1 MASEFTRN
9 IKNLSQEQVHGH
21 EIKEFTDVNDLV
33 SSKDNK
39 NYIKKPDEKMHCL
52 TDNVKIINTSNEL
65 LSVSQD
71 KENNIATLTVNH
83 DRKREQVLKSSTGSI
98 SIIKGLDNIGDEK
111 TDINI
116 TPFNKVIY
124 NGKENTNQKLVYIK
138 DTVNKII
145 DIFTIGNVTA
155 DTTVSG
161 SSKIE
166 FIANVNESNTVLGD
180 NEVIINGNS
189 IILNYV
195 SGQSF
200 YYYEKDDYIYR
211 VFINLQPS
219 SEYEHLPQ

>member
-21 EIKEFTDVNDLV
+21 EIKEFTDVNDIV

-52 TDNVKIINTSNEL
+52 TDNVKIINTTNTL
-65 LSVSQD
+65 LSVTQD
-71 KENNIATLTVNH
+71 KDNNLATLTVNH
-83 DRKREQVLKSSTGSI
+83 DPKREQVLKSSTGSI
-98 SIIKGLDNIGDEK
+98 SIIKGLDNVGDEN

-116 TPFNKVIY
+116 TPYTKVIY
-124 NGKENTNQKLVYIK
+124 NGKENQYHKLGYIK
-138 DTVNKII
+138 DSVNKII
-145 DIFTIGNVTA
+145 DIFTIGNVTS
-155 DTTVSG
+155 D

-166 FIANVNESNTVLGD
+166 FTANVNESNTVLGN
-180 NEVIINGNS
+180 NEVVINGNS
-189 IILNYV
+189 IILDNV

-200 YYYEKDDYIYR
+200 YYYEKNGYIYR
-211 VFINLQPS
+211 VFINLQPA

>member
-39 NYIKKPDEKMHCL
+39 NFIKKPDEKMHCL

-83 DRKREQVLKSSTGSI
+83 DQKREQVLKSSNGSI
-98 SIIKGLDNIGDEK
+98 SIIKGLDNVGDEK

-116 TPFNKVIY
+116 TPYTKVIY
-124 NGKENTNQKLVYIK
+124 NGKENQYQQLGYIK
-138 DTVNKII
+138 DSVNKII
-145 DIFTIGNVTA
+145 DIFTIGNITA
-155 DTTVSG
+155 DSTEAG

-166 FIANVNESNTVLGD
+166 FIANVNETNTVLGD
-180 NEVIINGNS
+180 NEVVINGNS

-200 YYYEKDDYIYR
+200 YYYEKDGYIYR
-211 VFINLQPS
+211 VFINLQPALPS
-219 SEYEHLPQ
+219 EHLPQ

>member
-9 IKNLSQEQVHGH
+9 IKNLSQKQVHGH

-33 SSKDNK
+33 ASKDNK

-83 DRKREQVLKSSTGSI
+83 DRKREQVLKSTTGTI
-98 SIIKGLDNIGDEK
+98 SIVKGIDNVDDEK

-116 TPFNKVIY
+116 TPYKKVIY
-124 NGKENTNQKLVYIK
+124 NGKENQYQKLGYIK
-138 DTVNKII
+138 DNVNKII
-145 DIFTIGNVTA
+145 DIFTIGNVMA

-166 FIANVNESNTVLGD
+166 FISNVNESNIVLGD

-195 SGQSF
+195 SGSSF
-200 YYYEKDDYIYR
+200 YYYEKNDYIYR
-211 VFINLQPS
+211 VFINLQPV

>member
-33 SSKDNK
+33 ASKDNK

-83 DRKREQVLKSSTGSI
+83 DRKREQVLKSTTGTI
-98 SIIKGLDNIGDEK
+98 SIVKGIDNVGDEK

-116 TPFNKVIY
+116 TPYKKVIY
-124 NGKENTNQKLVYIK
+124 NGKENQYQKLGYIK
-138 DTVNKII
+138 DNVNKII
-145 DIFTIGNVTA
+145 DIFTIGNVMA

-166 FIANVNESNTVLGD
+166 FISNVNESNIVLGD

-200 YYYEKDDYIYR
+200 YYYEKNDYIYR
-211 VFINLQPS
+211 VFINLQPV
-219 SEYEHLPQ
+219 SEYENLPQ

>member
-9 IKNLSQEQVHGH
+9 IKNLSKEQVNGN

-98 SIIKGLDNIGDEK
+98 SIIKGLDNVGDEK

-116 TPFNKVIY
+116 TPYTKVIY
-124 NGKENTNQKLVYIK
+124 NGKENQYQKLGYIK
-138 DTVNKII
+138 DNVNKII

-155 DTTVSG
+155 DSTVSG

-166 FIANVNESNTVLGD
+166 FTANVNETNIVLGD
-180 NEVIINGNS
+180 NEVVINGNS

-200 YYYEKDDYIYR
+200 YYYEKDGYIYR
-211 VFINLQPS
+211 VFVNLQPA
-219 SEYEHLPQ
+219 SEYEHLPS